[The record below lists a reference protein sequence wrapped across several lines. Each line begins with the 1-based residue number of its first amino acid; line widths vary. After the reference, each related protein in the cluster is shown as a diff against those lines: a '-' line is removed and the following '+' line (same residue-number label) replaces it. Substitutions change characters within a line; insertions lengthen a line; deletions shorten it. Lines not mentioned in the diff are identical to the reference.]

1 MTSAERDIL
10 DDEPMTL
17 AEACCIVFRGAIK
30 PATLR
35 AEAAR
40 GNLVIERIGRR
51 DFVTRAAIREMRE
64 RCRVQQREPASGTT
78 RSQVS
83 GTSETAQQS
92 AALVAALQSARAL
105 RKGSKSTLAKNISR
119 RATVVHLDSVSKTS

>member
-1 MTSAERDIL
+1 MSRALD

-17 AEACCIVFRGAIK
+17 AEACEVVFRGTIK

-51 DFVTRAAIREMRE
+51 DFVTRSALREMRTK
-64 RCRVQQREPASGTT
+64 CRVQQKEPASGTT
-78 RSQVS
+78 AKP
-83 GTSETAQQS
+83 GTGLSETERSNVALA
-92 AALVAALQSARAL
+92 AALRSARGL
-105 RKGSKSTLAKNISR
+105 RLNSENTSSKSTSR
-119 RATVVHLDSVSKTS
+119 QATIVRLGS

>member
-1 MTSAERDIL
+1 MTAPAIDIF

-17 AEACCIVFRGAIK
+17 AEACEIVFKGAIK

-51 DFVTRAAIREMRE
+51 DFVTRSAIREMRE
-64 RCRVQQREPASGTT
+64 KCRVQQKGPVSGTIKPPASGI
-78 RSQVS
+78 
-83 GTSETAQQS
+83 SETDRQS
-92 AALVAALQSARAL
+92 AALAAALRSAREL
-105 RKGSKSTLAKNISR
+105 RKPSGNTSRKNTSR
-119 RATVVHLDSVSKTS
+119 RPTIVRLGS